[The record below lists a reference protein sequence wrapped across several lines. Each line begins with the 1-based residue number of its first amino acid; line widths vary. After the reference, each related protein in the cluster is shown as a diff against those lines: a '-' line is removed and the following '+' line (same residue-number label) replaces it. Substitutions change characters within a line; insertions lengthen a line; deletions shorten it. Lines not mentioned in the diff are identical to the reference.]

1 MKRVVLSSAKC
12 RIFFCQE
19 HVLAVFVTR
28 NNKTLPNQI
37 WPRNENIDTFYLVF
51 ASAGFRLSIV

>member
-1 MKRVVLSSAKC
+1 MKRAVLSSAKH
-12 RIFFCQE
+12 RISSRQE

-37 WPRNENIDTFYLVF
+37 WPRNENIDTFYLIF
-51 ASAGFRLSIV
+51 LSAGFRLPIV